1 MTVRLATF
9 NLLHGVTVL
18 GGVGQPQRD
27 ASGKAIGPP
36 RVESDEPLRLA
47 VAALDADVIG
57 LQEVDVA
64 QPRSSLA
71 HQVRAVAEAL
81 DAPHWRFAPSVS
93 GTPGE
98 PGWQPATASQDQTSH
113 PLTVHP
119 HVAGPNTVADDSDLS
134 SSGGSARGSAR
145 ERHDAPDGLAHASD
159 HYDVTTLG
167 PLYGVGLVSRL
178 PVLEWRTTRFDA
190 APWSLPLLVPGDRRP
205 QVIRVADEPRAAIA
219 AVVQGGHGPFTV
231 ATVHLSFVPGYNV
244 RQLRH
249 LRTWLAGLPRPLVL
263 LGDFNL
269 PGRLPSRITGWQPL
283 LRAATYPS
291 MRPRVQLDHVLVDGF
306 TPAQLTGA
314 IATVHLLPV
323 SDHAA
328 VTVDLDL

>member
-1 MTVRLATF
+1 MRLATF

-18 GGVGQPQRD
+18 GGGGQPQRD

-36 RVESDEPLRLA
+36 RVQSDEPLRLA

-119 HVAGPNTVADDSDLS
+119 HVAERHKGAGDAD
-134 SSGGSARGSAR
+134 RGSAR

-159 HYDVTTLG
+159 HHDVTTLG

-219 AVVQGGHGPFTV
+219 AVVQGGDGPFTV

-244 RQLRH
+244 RQLRQ
-249 LRTWLAGLPRPLVL
+249 LRKWLAGLPRPLVL

-269 PGRLPSRITGWQPL
+269 PGALPSRITGWQPL

-291 MRPRVQLDHVLVDGF
+291 MRPRVQLDHALADGL
-306 TPAQLTGA
+306 TPAQLAGA
-314 IATVHLLPV
+314 VATVHRLPV

-328 VTVDLDL
+328 LTVDMDL